1 MKNVFDLIVLG
12 ATFIAWI
19 TYTCPVMVEAE
30 SKTARRVRIICGFII
45 SAGIGY
51 SFGAALG
58 DAFLEVLG

>member
-12 ATFIAWI
+12 VILIAWLA
-19 TYTCPVMVEAE
+19 YTCPVLVEAE

-45 SAGIGY
+45 GAGIGY

-58 DAFLEVLG
+58 GVL